1 MRKQRTL
8 ITKRLYF
15 GIEAQRLRD
24 ASGRVLS
31 RVVGLTPERARVSA
45 AHVQHDFGMDTVE
58 GRALVDEFVAE
69 GLLRPRSDRQGDYFL
84 TERFVEVASAR
95 VVEPLPRAKAKLLVA
110 RATDLAAE
118 LNADAPTNP
127 LEIEAV
133 ATYGSYMSLDDE
145 MGDLDFAVIVH
156 MRPRPRRLLTLRRM
170 APKAEGAEQ
179 IRTAFRALSS
189 FVNVQLLT
197 ELRLVPRPFAV
208 IYQQR

>member
-45 AHVQHDFGMDTVE
+45 AHLRHDFGMDTVE
-58 GRALVDEFVAE
+58 GQALVEEFVAE

-84 TERFVEVASAR
+84 TDRFVEVASAR
-95 VVEPLPRAKAKLLVA
+95 VVEPLPRARAKLLVA
-110 RATDLAAE
+110 RGTDLAAE
-118 LNADAPTNP
+118 LNAEGSNNP
-127 LEIEAV
+127 LEITAV

-145 MGDLDFAVIVH
+145 LADLDFAVIV
-156 MRPRPRRLLTLRRM
+156 RLRQNTRRLRFRRM
-170 APKAEGAEQ
+170 ATKAEGAEQ
-179 IRTAFRALSS
+179 IRKAFRALSS

-208 IYQQR
+208 VYQLP